1 MSIKIFNNL
10 YDVYEIIS
18 SYNIKMISK
27 YQKPINSKFNSKT
40 NADEIT
46 IGLDLSGKIA
56 VVTGGYSGIGLET
69 TRALVDAGAIVIIPA
84 KRIDISTQNLKGI
97 VSRENIV
104 EMDLGNLNSVKK
116 FTEDFKDN
124 FEKLDLLINNAGIM
138 ACPETRLGNNW
149 ESQFAINHIGHFLLT
164 RELMV
169 TMAGNEGAR
178 FVSLSSSAH
187 SLTGILWDDIHFQNN
202 PYDKWM
208 AYGQS
213 KTASSLIAI
222 EFHRRM
228 IDKGVSGFSV
238 HPGGIITP
246 LQRHLEK
253 EEMIALG
260 WMDKD
265 GSPSEMAKNFFKTT
279 SQGAST
285 SLWCATSPKLNDVGG
300 VFCED
305 CDVSKRKHEVDESLR
320 RYFGV
325 ADWAVDSD
333 EASKLWDVTEK
344 MLVS

>member
-1 MSIKIFNNL
+1 
-10 YDVYEIIS
+10 
-18 SYNIKMISK
+18 MISNL
-27 YQKPINSKFNSKT
+27 QKPIISGFDSKSD
-40 NADEIT
+40 ADKIVKEI
-46 IGLDLSGKIA
+46 DLSGKIA
-56 VVTGGYSGIGLET
+56 IVTGGYSGIGLET
-69 TRALVDAGAIVIIPA
+69 TRALVAIGAKVIIPA
-84 KRIDISTQNLKGI
+84 KRTEVAVQNLEGI
-97 VSRENIV
+97 VSKENIV

-116 FTEDFKDN
+116 FTEDFKES

-138 ACPETRLGNNW
+138 ACPETRIGSGW
-149 ESQFAINHIGHFLLT
+149 ESQFAVNHIGHFLLT
-164 RELMV
+164 KELMD
-169 TMAGNEGAR
+169 TMAENDSAR

-228 IDKGVSGFSV
+228 VDKGVSGFSV
-238 HPGGIITP
+238 HPGGILTP
-246 LQRHLEK
+246 LQRHLQK
-253 EEMIALG
+253 EEMVALG
-260 WMDKD
+260 WMDEN
-265 GSPSEMAKNFFKTT
+265 GLPSEMAKNFFKTT

-285 SLWCATSPKLNDVGG
+285 TLWCATSSSLNGIGG

-305 CDVSKRKHEVDESLR
+305 CDIAKRKNEVDESLQ

-325 ADWAVDSD
+325 ADWAVDTE

-344 MLVS
+344 MLAS

>member
-1 MSIKIFNNL
+1 M
-10 YDVYEIIS
+10 IS
-18 SYNIKMISK
+18 SL
-27 YQKPINSKFNSKT
+27 QKPISSGFNSKS
-40 NADEIT
+40 NAHEIT
-46 IGLDLSGKIA
+46 KDVDLNGKIA
-56 VVTGGYSGIGLET
+56 IVTGGYSGIGLET
-69 TRALVDAGAIVIIPA
+69 TRALVDIGAEVIIPA
-84 KRIDISTQNLKGI
+84 KRSDVAIKNLEGI
-97 VSRENIV
+97 VSKENIV
-104 EMDLGNLNSVKK
+104 EMDLSDLNSVK
-116 FTEDFKDN
+116 N
-124 FEKLDLLINNAGIM
+124 FADSYKENFNKLDLLINNAGIM
-138 ACPETRLGNNW
+138 ACPEIRIGDNW

-164 RELMV
+164 RELMDV
-169 TMAGNEGAR
+169 MAENDGAR

-228 IDKGVSGFSV
+228 VDKGVSGYSV
-238 HPGGIITP
+238 HPGGILTP
-246 LQRHLEK
+246 LQRHLQK
-253 EEMIALG
+253 EEMVALG
-260 WMDKD
+260 WMDED

-285 SLWCATSPKLNDVGG
+285 TIWCATSSSLDEIGG

-305 CDVSKRKHEVDESLR
+305 CDVAKRKNEVDESLQ

-325 ADWAVDSD
+325 ADWAVDTE

-344 MLVS
+344 MLAS

>member
-1 MSIKIFNNL
+1 
-10 YDVYEIIS
+10 
-18 SYNIKMISK
+18 MISK
-27 YQKPINSKFNSKT
+27 HQTPTKSGFHSKT

-46 IGLDLSGKIA
+46 NGIDLNEKIA
-56 VVTGGYSGIGLET
+56 IVTGGYSGIGLET
-69 TRALVDAGAIVIIPA
+69 TRELVATGAKVIIPA
-84 KRIDISTQNLKGI
+84 KRTEVAVQNLEGI
-97 VSRENIV
+97 VSKENIV

-116 FTEDFKDN
+116 FTEDFKES
-124 FEKLDLLINNAGIM
+124 FGKLDLLINNAGIM
-138 ACPETRLGNNW
+138 ACPETRIGNGW
-149 ESQFAINHIGHFLLT
+149 ESQFAVNHIGHFLLT
-164 RELMV
+164 KELMD
-169 TMAGNEGAR
+169 TMAENDSAR
-178 FVSLSSSAH
+178 FISLSSSAH

-238 HPGGIITP
+238 HPGGILTP
-246 LQRHLEK
+246 LQRHLQK
-253 EEMIALG
+253 EEMVALG
-260 WMDKD
+260 WMDEN

-285 SLWCATSPKLNDVGG
+285 TLWCATSSSLNGIGG

-305 CDVSKRKHEVDESLR
+305 CDIAKRKNEVDESLQ

-325 ADWAVDSD
+325 ADWAVDTE
-333 EASKLWDVTEK
+333 EASKLWDMTEK
-344 MLVS
+344 MLSS